1 MIERHQDYILLIPS
15 LAPGQSLAG
24 NGVLPLDLDAPFL
37 CRGVGLH
44 IAPPSET
51 RAQTDLNSCLF
62 RFRNQAGADL
72 AQIPVPVPQYF
83 NSALGQGG
91 IYRPVWPQQPYPP
104 GGVIQVDFT
113 NNSAD
118 TLTNL
123 QIIFRGV
130 KLFSDGAIPNPT
142 YPARMRGLEF
152 TYQSG
157 KGASE
162 FPEDP
167 QIVLNPTDAIYQRI
181 LKINGD
187 ADFVLRAGQA
197 GIWAN
202 GSPYSLFGYTE
213 LYIQLMDAN
222 QKPYSNLPIHIDW
235 LFGNAG
241 NTLLPGGPTQLLGNA
256 APGLI
261 VPEIYMP
268 KNSVLFFDLFRRD
281 APYVG
286 VTDDLPVRLSLAW
299 IGSKV
304 YA

>member
-1 MIERHQDYILLIPS
+1 MIERHQDYILQIAS

-44 IAPPSET
+44 IAPPTAT
-51 RAQTDLNSCLF
+51 RAQTDLLSCNF
-62 RFRNQAGADL
+62 RFKNQAGADL
-72 AQIPVPVPQYF
+72 SQIPVPVPQYF

-91 IYRPVWPQQPYPP
+91 LYRPVWPQQPYPP

-157 KGASE
+157 KGT
-162 FPEDP
+162 PDDP
-167 QIVLNPTDAIYQRI
+167 AIVLNPTDAIFQRI
-181 LKINGD
+181 FAVNGD
-187 ADFVLRAGQA
+187 ADFVIRAGQA
-197 GIWAN
+197 GTWSN
-202 GSPYSLFGYTE
+202 GGPYSRFGYTE

-222 QKPYSNLPIHIDW
+222 LKPYSNLPIHIDW

-241 NTLLPGGPTQLLGNA
+241 NTLLPGGTPLVLGNS

-268 KNSVLFFDLFRRD
+268 KNAAMFFALFRQD

-286 VTDDLPVRLSLAW
+286 VTDELPIRLSIAW